1 MYKSWIWLLIGIMLT
16 VLPAF
21 AAEQAG
27 IVKVAKGVVTIERDG
42 QKAAVAAGVPVF
54 AGDRIT
60 TGADGSVGIAL
71 RDDTLLSAGP
81 KSVLHLDSFIYNAT
95 THAGAIDSSL
105 KRGTLA
111 VVSGK
116 IAKQPSNTVQFR
128 TPASIVGVRGTE
140 FLIEVPGKED

>member
-1 MYKSWIWLLIGIMLT
+1 MGMHKSWLLIVALLMA
-16 VLPAF
+16 LPAF

-27 IVKVAKGVVTIERDG
+27 IVKVAKGVVTIERNG
-42 QKAAVAAGVPVF
+42 QKTAAAAGAPVF
-54 AGDRIT
+54 AGDRIM
-60 TGADGSVGIAL
+60 TGADSSVGITL

-81 KSVLHLDSFIYNAT
+81 KSALHLDSFTYNTT
-95 THAGAIDSSL
+95 THAGTIDSSL